1 MGRQIIWDG
10 AGLPEVGDEVLF
22 EVASS
27 PELQKGKIK
36 SFEVSRYN
44 KERLNCW
51 RIMVHMTCGE
61 RPGEYPM
68 ARLLE
73 EVYPLTHRKEKKA

>member
-1 MGRQIIWDG
+1 M
-10 AGLPEVGDEVLF
+10 PEVGDEVLF

-27 PELQKGKIK
+27 PDLQKGVVK
-36 SFEVSRYN
+36 SFDISRFD

-51 RIMVHMTCGE
+51 RIMVNMTCGK

-73 EVYPLTHRKEKKA
+73 EIYPLTYRKEPQ